1 MVAISFPVTT
11 SPGMR
16 PSEGAGRLINCF
28 AEPLGEGGR
37 APAVRHRS
45 PGLVNFGTTTRSG
58 CRGFIEVAGTL
69 YAAFGSHLEKFSSS
83 GGASTN
89 VGSLNGTKKGF
100 FARNNAATPDKVFVD
115 PDGNIYTFTPS
126 ATSSGFD
133 ADLPAPNS
141 VTSLDGYLVFTIGDG
156 RCFATDLNSTSVNAL
171 SFGKAEAKP
180 DGLVRGVAWGS
191 KLLLC
196 GTLTIEVWVDQGLSP
211 FPFARSEVI
220 PRGLAG
226 PYAITGFED
235 GFSKGIFWIG
245 DDNAVYRLDGY
256 TPTKIS
262 PPDLDGLIEA
272 IADKS
277 DLEMCSYISR
287 GHAFIELSSSNW
299 TWVFNANNEK
309 WHERRK
315 YLGERSRISNSYYA
329 FSKWLCGDI
338 ETGNVQ
344 QIINT
349 AQDEVS
355 SPLVCEVWSAPVQK
369 FPARVRV
376 AAAWFDFS
384 VGVGNAEG
392 IDPIA
397 TDPKVEISWSDDGGE
412 TWSTPRIRKLG
423 RQAVGL
429 TRIRVNQCGVS
440 GSQGRIWKVAM
451 SDPVHFGLI
460 GGEMSAELRAA

>member
-1 MVAISFPVTT
+1 MVAINFPVTT

-28 AEPLGEGGR
+28 SEPMGQGGR
-37 APAVRHRS
+37 AVAVRHRS

-58 CRGFIEVAGTL
+58 CRGFIEVSGTL
-69 YAAFGSHLEKFSSS
+69 YAAFGSNLEKFSSS
-83 GGASTN
+83 GGASTT

-100 FARNNAATPDKVFVD
+100 FARNNAVTPDKVFVD

-126 ATSSGFD
+126 ATTSGFD

-180 DGLVRGVAWGS
+180 DGLVRGVTWGS

-196 GTLTIEVWVDQGLSP
+196 GSLNIEVWVDQGLSP

-226 PYAITGFED
+226 PYAIAGFED
-235 GFSKGIFWIG
+235 GFSKGVFWVG

-272 IADKS
+272 VSDKS

-287 GHAFIELSSSNW
+287 GHAFIELSSSHW

-329 FSKWLCGDI
+329 FSKWLCGDT

-344 QIINT
+344 QIINSS
-349 AQDEVS
+349 QSEVGD
-355 SPLVCEVWSAPVQK
+355 PLVCEVWSAPVQK

-376 AAAWFDFS
+376 ASAWFDFS

-423 RQAVGL
+423 RQSVGL
-429 TRIRVNQCGVS
+429 TRIRVNQCGLS